1 MSFFALFSPLFL
13 LPFFSPNAR
22 HQDELSSF
30 VQQVNPSM
38 RFTADQME
46 AILDEVRGEAWKKIQ
61 SANRDRHDEGANELR
76 TKKNKTL
83 NLNLNLSPPSS
94 SSSTRP
100 TQTPEG

>member
-1 MSFFALFSPLFL
+1 
-13 LPFFSPNAR
+13 
-22 HQDELSSF
+22 
-30 VQQVNPSM
+30 M